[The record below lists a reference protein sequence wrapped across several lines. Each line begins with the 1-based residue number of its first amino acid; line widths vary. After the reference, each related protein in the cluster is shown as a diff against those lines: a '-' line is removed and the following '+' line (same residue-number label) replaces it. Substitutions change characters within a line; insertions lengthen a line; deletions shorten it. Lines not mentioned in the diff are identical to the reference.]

1 MARNPVQD
9 AIRKIAT
16 EIVETK
22 FFDTTGIIINFD
34 SKTGLADVEVMNKN
48 GVTGTLHDVPATL
61 DTKGGIDGPALR
73 KGDKVIVSFSDG
85 MGSEPQITRRIVLD
99 YEAEY
104 MEEMKTEQGT
114 FVPDSMIYVIW

>member
-48 GVTGTLHDVPATL
+48 GVTGTLHDVPVTL

-114 FVPDSMIYVIW
+114 FVPDSMIYVI

>member
-34 SKTGLADVEVMNKN
+34 SKTGLADVEIMNKN
-48 GVTGTLHDVPATL
+48 GVTGTLHDVPVTL

-114 FVPDSMIYVIW
+114 FVPDSMIYVI

>member
-48 GVTGTLHDVPATL
+48 GVTGTLHDVPVTL